1 MPSIAA
7 ASDAGPL
14 PRLPGASEGEL
25 FAPARTGD
33 RGAAAFGMRDGL
45 QLVFKH
51 LGLIAGSTVLVTALV
66 WSGAAV
72 QPPVYEGASQVW
84 VKTEQQPMPSF
95 LSGMASY
102 RDTVV
107 PDPVNRKLETE
118 MALLLSRD
126 SAARVIE
133 RLGVRPEQ
141 LQRPPMDVV
150 GERLEPLKTLLM
162 RPFQTGRAAALPAV
176 DAQALKR
183 EALIDTFL
191 RSFSVEP
198 QHSKGADT
206 TSNVL
211 EIRFN
216 AADADLVPRAIQ
228 AMIDEYLQLAARQNR
243 RLGETTFALLEAK
256 ADEARRDLATSEQ
269 SLQQFMA
276 TQGDRSSRGR
286 TPGTKDADGASL
298 PGSASVVGVMKSQA
312 VDLQRRL
319 DELKQIYTEEASNV
333 RSLSSSIGALESRIR
348 GEVRANAEADAQ
360 LARLE
365 RERGLAQERYVELQK
380 RLDQIDL
387 YLKVNPIE
395 ADSRVVTQSPT
406 RPVKPETKKRLMVML
421 LGPLG
426 GLLLGFALAGLRE
439 MLDRRLQSP
448 DDLMRLLGIETL
460 AALPDVRGRSRQGK
474 RVLGFDASPVAE
486 FKLMAGRS
494 LRNLGSSA
502 QQAWAPTVQSAP
514 MPLADTGSSAAD
526 ARVTADRSLL
536 MHRLALRV
544 RERFVNDGLGKV
556 VLVSSARG
564 GEGKSVIARA
574 LAKRLAEQG
583 RGRVLLV
590 DANPHG
596 PARHGG
602 GRLDGRLGFFDVL
615 RRPEAQGLIVAS
627 RDQSEL
633 HLLGAGQDLDA
644 SLLFHEDAMNELL
657 HKVRERYDWTVID
670 AGSLSSA
677 ACLPRLADGVLLV
690 VDAQSTRAEVVQGAV
705 SAAWVPQDRWIGAV
719 LNRRPHYVPAWLYR
733 HWL

>member
-7 ASDAGPL
+7 ATDAGPL
-14 PRLPGASEGEL
+14 PRLPGAVEAEL
-25 FAPARTGD
+25 FAPARAGGREAT
-33 RGAAAFGMRDGL
+33 AFGMRDGL

-51 LGLIAGSTVLVTALV
+51 LGLIAGSAVLVTALV
-66 WSGAAV
+66 WAGVAV
-72 QPPVYEGASQVW
+72 QPPVFEGASQVW
-84 VKTEQQPMPSF
+84 VKTEQQAMPSF

-126 SAARVIE
+126 SAARVID
-133 RLGVRPEQ
+133 RLGVKADQ

-150 GERLEPLKTLLM
+150 NERLQPVKTALRRM
-162 RPFQTGRAAALPAV
+162 VGARGTALPAV
-176 DAQALKR
+176 DAQALAR
-183 EALIDTFL
+183 EALVDAFL

-198 QHSKGADT
+198 QHSKGSDT

-243 RLGETTFALLEAK
+243 RLGETTFALLETK
-256 ADEARRDLATSEQ
+256 ADEARRDLTNSEQ
-269 SLQQFMA
+269 LLQQFMA
-276 TQGDRSSRGR
+276 NQGDRSSRGR
-286 TPGTKDADGASL
+286 TPGTRDADGASL

-333 RSLSSSIGALESRIR
+333 RSLSTSIGALEARIR
-348 GEVRANAEADAQ
+348 SEVRANAEADAQ

-395 ADSRVVTQSPT
+395 ADSRVITQSPT
-406 RPVKPETKKRLMVML
+406 RPVKPETKKRLMVIL

-460 AALPDVRGRSRQGK
+460 AALPDVPARARHGK
-474 RVLGFDASPVAE
+474 GWPSLDASSATG
-486 FKLMAGRS
+486 FKLLPGRH
-494 LRNLGSSA
+494 LRNLRHA
-502 QQAWAPTVQSAP
+502 DQKAWAPTVQSAP
-514 MPLADTGSSAAD
+514 MPLADTGNSPAD
-526 ARVTADRSLL
+526 ARVAADRSLL

-556 VLVSSARG
+556 VLISSARG

-627 RDQSEL
+627 RDQAEL

-644 SLLFHEDAMNELL
+644 SLLFHEEAMSELL
-657 HKVRERYDWTVID
+657 QKVRERYDWTVID

-677 ACLPRLADGVLLV
+677 ACLTRLADGVLLV
-690 VDAQSTRAEVVQGAV
+690 VDAKTTRAEVVQGAV

>member
-1 MPSIAA
+1 MPRAHGLI
-7 ASDAGPL
+7 D
-14 PRLPGASEGEL
+14 GEL
-25 FAPARTGD
+25 FAPARAGEREAT
-33 RGAAAFGMRDGL
+33 AFGVRDGL

-51 LGLIAGSTVLVTALV
+51 LGLIVGSTVLVTALV
-66 WSGAAV
+66 WSGTAV
-72 QPPVYEGASQVW
+72 QPPVFEGASQVW

-126 SAARVIE
+126 SAARVVE
-133 RLGVRPEQ
+133 RLAVRPDQ

-150 GERLEPLKTLLM
+150 SDRVKPFTTALRRLLSSRGTTL
-162 RPFQTGRAAALPAV
+162 PEV
-176 DAQALKR
+176 DAQALQR

-191 RSFSVEP
+191 RSFRVEP
-198 QHSKGADT
+198 QHSKGSDT

-211 EIRFN
+211 EIRFS

-243 RLGETTFALLEAK
+243 RLGETTFTLLEAK
-256 ADEARRDLATSEQ
+256 ANEARRDLAASEQ

-276 TQGDRSSRGR
+276 TLGDRSSRGR
-286 TPGTKDADGASL
+286 TPGTRDADGAAL

-333 RSLSSSIGALESRIR
+333 RSLSTSISALEARIR

-406 RPVKPETKKRLMVML
+406 RPIKPETKKRLMVLL

-426 GLLLGFALAGLRE
+426 GLLLGLALAGLRE

-460 AALPDVRGRSRQGK
+460 AALPDVHGRARPAQGGLTLDN
-474 RVLGFDASPVAE
+474 VVAH
-486 FKLMAGRS
+486 FKLLPGRH
-494 LRNLGSSA
+494 LRNLRHA
-502 QQAWAPTVQSAP
+502 DQQAWAPTVQSSP
-514 MPLADTGSSAAD
+514 MPLADAGHTPAD
-526 ARVTADRSLL
+526 ARVAADRSLL

-556 VLVSSARG
+556 VLISSARS

-590 DANPHG
+590 DGNPHG

-602 GRLDGRLGFFDVL
+602 GRLDGRPGFFDVL

-627 RDQSEL
+627 RDQAEL

-670 AGSLSSA
+670 AGCLSTA
-677 ACLPRLADGVLLV
+677 ACLTRLADGVLLV
-690 VDAQSTRAEVVQGAV
+690 VDAQTTRAEVVQGAV

>member
-7 ASDAGPL
+7 ATSAGPL
-14 PRLPGASEGEL
+14 PRSSGASEGEL
-25 FAPARTGD
+25 FSPARSGD
-33 RGAAAFGMRDGL
+33 RELAGFGMRDGL

-51 LGLIAGSTVLVTALV
+51 LGLIAGSAVLVTALV
-66 WSGAAV
+66 WTGTAV
-72 QPPVYEGASQVW
+72 QPQVYEGAGQVW

-95 LSGMASY
+95 LSGLASY
-102 RDTVV
+102 RDTLV

-126 SAARVIE
+126 SAARVID
-133 RLGVRPEQ
+133 RLGVTADQ
-141 LQRPPMDVV
+141 LQRPPMDVIS
-150 GERLEPLKTLLM
+150 ERLKPVTGLL
-162 RPFQTGRAAALPAV
+162 RGLVGARGAALPSV
-176 DAQALKR
+176 DAQAGQR
-183 EALIDTFL
+183 EALVEAFL
-191 RSFSVEP
+191 RGFSVEP

-211 EIRFN
+211 EIRFS
-216 AADADLVPRAIQ
+216 AADPDLVPRAIQ
-228 AMIDEYLQLAARQNR
+228 AMVDEYLQLAARQNR
-243 RLGETTFALLEAK
+243 RLGEATFALLETK
-256 ADEARRDLATSEQ
+256 AEEARRDLAASEQ
-269 SLQQFMA
+269 SLLKFMGS
-276 TQGDRSSRGR
+276 QGDRSTRGR
-286 TPGTKDADGASL
+286 LPGTADADGAAL
-298 PGSASVVGVMKSQA
+298 PGSTSVVGVMKSQA
-312 VDLQRRL
+312 ADLQRRL
-319 DELKQIYTEEASNV
+319 DELRQIYTSEASNV
-333 RSLSSSIGALESRIR
+333 RTLSGSIAALEGRIR
-348 GEVRANAEADAQ
+348 TEMRANAEADAQ

-365 RERGLAQERYVELQK
+365 RDRGLAQERYVELQK

-387 YLKVNPIE
+387 YLKVNPME

-406 RPVKPETKKRLMVML
+406 RPIKPETKKRMMVIL

-426 GLLLGFALAGLRE
+426 GLLLGLALAGLRE

-460 AALPDVRGRSRQGK
+460 AALPDVRSRPRGAK
-474 RVLGFDASPVAE
+474 GAWAIDASAAAG
-486 FKLMAGRS
+486 FKLLPGRA
-494 LRNLGSSA
+494 LRNLRDSA

-514 MPLADTGSSAAD
+514 MALAEAGQSAAD
-526 ARVTADRSLL
+526 ARVAVDRSLL

-556 VLVSSARG
+556 VLVSSART

-590 DANPHG
+590 DGNPHG

-644 SLLFHEDAMNELL
+644 SLLFHEEAMSELL
-657 HKVRERYDWTVID
+657 QKVRERYDWTVID
-670 AGSLSSA
+670 AGCLSGA
-677 ACLPRLADGVLLV
+677 ACLTRLADGVLLV

-719 LNRRPHYVPAWLYR
+719 LNRRPHHVPAWVYR